1 MITSIGL
8 RQRRATV
15 SSSALEAC
23 ASFCRTSNKRDKHY
37 LHAHANTGE
46 RDQGWRRSTPVWGQN
61 PHELWVACQG
71 RARRPASSRY
81 GERLLTDPDDRL
93 CNPLLGEPAA
103 NVGEELGDLRWRRR
117 APVVEIPATV
127 ALLADSAA
135 LAPQSLGEQ
144 NRAQLVSLAPNRHRW
159 RAREDNRRLR
169 GEAQPPAR
177 SRRTRVSTPLS
188 RWATTSS

>member
-1 MITSIGL
+1 M
-8 RQRRATV
+8 RQLLSHFQQTRQALPARAREYRRARPRVATI
-15 SSSALEAC
+15 
-23 ASFCRTSNKRDKHY
+23 
-37 LHAHANTGE
+37 
-46 RDQGWRRSTPVWGQN
+46 TPVWGQN

-103 NVGEELGDLRWRRR
+103 NVGEEPGDLRWRRR

-159 RAREDNRRLR
+159 RAREHTRRLR

-188 RWATTSS
+188 RWATTS